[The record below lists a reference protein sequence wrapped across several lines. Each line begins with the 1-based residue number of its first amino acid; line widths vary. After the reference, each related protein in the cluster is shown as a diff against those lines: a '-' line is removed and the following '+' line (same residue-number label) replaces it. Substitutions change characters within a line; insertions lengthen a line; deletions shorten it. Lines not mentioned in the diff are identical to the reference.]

1 MHPIARRL
9 VEHHRMSPLPVEA
22 TWFVSTYRSPA
33 ELADG
38 APVGTAML
46 GLYAAATEPGEVPS
60 RSLFHRL
67 AHDEVWHLYGGH
79 PIRLVLLH
87 PDGTD
92 DEVVLGGDVTAGAT
106 VQHVIPAGTWQAGE
120 LVEGGSWA
128 LFGCTMAPGFT
139 GDCFEAADPVQLA
152 RDYPD
157 HAALIQR
164 LSPQDGARTMP
175 QGFAA

>member
-92 DEVVLGGDVTAGAT
+92 DEGPAAVLPLAAGCASGGTTTLGEPSSSGSTAHSGQAESSPRRASC
-106 VQHVIPAGTWQAGE
+106 VAG
-120 LVEGGSWA
+120 S
-128 LFGCTMAPGFT
+128 
-139 GDCFEAADPVQLA
+139 
-152 RDYPD
+152 
-157 HAALIQR
+157 
-164 LSPQDGARTMP
+164 
-175 QGFAA
+175 